1 MANGHVPT
9 EGSVVIDDAGSP
21 AGQVTSS
28 RFSPVVGGVIGMAW
42 VPSALASDGARI
54 RISDEGETYVAEI
67 QTKPF
72 YDPEGEVLRS

>member
-1 MANGHVPT
+1 
-9 EGSVVIDDAGSP
+9 
-21 AGQVTSS
+21 
-28 RFSPVVGGVIGMAW
+28 VVGGVIGMAW

-54 RISDEGETYVAEI
+54 RISDEGQTYVGEI